1 MGIDLLRSGESWGE
15 AVFGSA
21 VAVLVVGGPIALILR
36 YLRSGALV
44 RAQIKWILYAAVLFA
59 VSSQINIQAFSDSA
73 LRPALAALLEALG
86 YVAVAGGVAI
96 AITRHRLYEIDRLIS
111 RSVVYA
117 AVVAVMVGLY
127 FGLLYLLG
135 TVLPFESGLAVAAST
150 LGVVAV
156 FSPVRRASWTAV
168 SSGPGM
174 TPLRWSAHS
183 WDV

>member
-1 MGIDLLRSGESWGE
+1 M
-15 AVFGSA
+15 
-21 VAVLVVGGPIALILR
+21 
-36 YLRSGALV
+36 
-44 RAQIKWILYAAVLFA
+44 
-59 VSSQINIQAFSDSA
+59 
-73 LRPALAALLEALG
+73 RPVLAALLEALG

-117 AVVAVMVGLY
+117 AVVAVMAGLY

-156 FSPVRRASWTAV
+156 FSPVRRRADRRRAAGAGLR
-168 SSGPGM
+168 GP
-174 TPLRWSAHS
+174 PFLP
-183 WDV
+183 VQV